1 MKLALH
7 QSTWWGLVDDV
18 SGMKFAKKLGFDS
31 YDLFPGR
38 SLSPKD
44 GPFFREAFKTSGL
57 TPSALTLVGGT
68 LSDFNQPVREFSL
81 GWVKGQL
88 EIAYDIGCEMMV
100 LALGSYDWEGKEL
113 DPKIQM
119 AWLVEGVRAVGD
131 HAKSMG
137 MKVAIEMNPYQ
148 FYMVRSLDTMLQ
160 FLKAVGHPNVGANAD
175 VSHLHLANDAP
186 KRLKELQK
194 QIMHVHLSDNNG
206 KVHGDLPPGRGTA
219 PLKEYLQVLKEMK
232 YDGTVTIELEFSPD
246 PDRIKD
252 WVKESYEVTAKMMSD
267 LGVRKS

>member
-18 SGMKFAKKLGFDS
+18 SGMKYAKKVGFDS

-44 GPFFREAFKTSGL
+44 GPYFREAFKVSGL
-57 TPSALTLVGGT
+57 TPSALTQVGGS
-68 LSDFNQPVREFSL
+68 LGDFNQPVREFSF
-81 GWVKGQL
+81 GWIKEQL

-100 LALGSYDWEGKEL
+100 LALGSYEWEGKEL
-113 DPKIQM
+113 APKIQLD
-119 AWLVEGVRAVGD
+119 WVVEGVRALGD

-137 MKVAIEMNPYQ
+137 MKIAIEMNPYQ

-160 FLKAVGHPNVGANAD
+160 FLKKVNHPSVGANAD

-186 KRLKELQK
+186 ERLRELQK
-194 QIMHVHLSDNNG
+194 RILHVHLSDNNG

-219 PLKEYLQVLKEMK
+219 PLKQYLQVLKGMG
-232 YDGTVTIELEFSPD
+232 YDETVTVELEFCPD
-246 PDRIKD
+246 PERIKE
-252 WVKESYEVTAKMMSD
+252 WVKESYDVTAKMMSD
-267 LGVRKS
+267 LGVRKR